1 MTKSAIRRGRQGT
14 GLRIAEAAQILA
26 DERGGIDGFT
36 MDELAE
42 AADVSRRTLFNYYPS
57 KVDAVMGPDLVIPA
71 EALAVFTAAGP
82 TGDLIEDL
90 QALVFAILDNEGVDP
105 EELARIDRLIHVNP
119 VLLANMKQR
128 FHALV
133 ARVVAAAAKRESAPV
148 TSREARIAIAVLAGV
163 ADCTIN
169 EYLENPAL
177 DFAEVF
183 AGSIATVRRLF
194 G

>member
-1 MTKSAIRRGRQGT
+1 M
-14 GLRIAEAAQILA
+14 RIAEAAQILA

>member
-105 EELARIDRLIHVNP
+105 EELARIDRLIHANP